1 MPITVIAEKDLTAI
15 PDEEVFTYTTFI
27 PGKGTGIK
35 LCYTTDDLNTVAT
48 KTEESYKMANRLID
62 LGMPVLYAGVT
73 DPVAS
78 VKNYDG
84 FWKQFEDK
92 GKYNIM
98 FITTGVVALDASSGK
113 TILDNAIKC
122 AATRGDSVA
131 IVNTYTD
138 VVTDITTFVKS
149 LDNTAIK
156 RSNGV
161 QESPLKYGAA
171 FVPKCG
177 SYTAAEKYLTAFAE
191 HINQFPGWFAYAG
204 SQRGTTKT
212 TIAPS
217 TQYGEIDIQTLQSK
231 AKDDRAVNPIC
242 NIQPYGDIV
251 WGNRTLFPNVAKD
264 KLVASSFLNV
274 RLLCNILKKR
284 IWAACRKFTFE
295 PNTDVL
301 WSNFVAE
308 IAPLLDEM
316 KSNQGIEGYKIIR
329 VPTNERAK
337 VEAIIRIVPIEAVED
352 FDITVELSDS
362 IEVSE

>member
-15 PDEEVFTYTTFI
+15 PDEEVFTFTTLI
-27 PGKGTGIK
+27 PGKGTSIK
-35 LCYTTDDLNTVAT
+35 LCYSTADLDTVAT
-48 KTEESYKMANRLID
+48 QTEESYKMASRLIN
-62 LGMPVLYAGVT
+62 LGMPILYAGVT
-73 DPVAS
+73 DPAAS
-78 VKNYDG
+78 VKSYDG

-98 FITTGVVALDASSGK
+98 FITTGVVSLDGVTGK

-131 IVNTYTD
+131 IINTNTD
-138 VVTDITTFVKS
+138 VVADIVTFVKT
-149 LDNTAIK
+149 LDNTAIT

-161 QESPLKYGAA
+161 EESPLKYGAA
-171 FVPKCG
+171 FAPKCG

-204 SQRGTTKT
+204 SQRGTTT
-212 TIAPS
+212 AIIAPS

-231 AKDDRAVNPIC
+231 AEAGRAVNPIC

-251 WGNRTLFPNVAKD
+251 WGNRTLFPNVSNG

-301 WSNFVAE
+301 WSNFTAE
-308 IAPLLDEM
+308 IIPLLEEM

-337 VEAIIRIVPIEAVED
+337 VEAVIRIVPIEAVED